1 MNTEIINL
9 KEVSLNNIVIPKHPC
24 MPDVV
29 NIQEETWGVVDNHT
43 LRAVCSL
50 WTDKVPG
57 FENYH
62 TGIIGNFFAESDA
75 AGVLLLRYVSEKLKE
90 REFNYVIGPMN
101 GDTWHSYRLVD
112 SMRDHPPFFM
122 EYYTPE
128 TWPDIFTSAGFKE
141 IANYRSAKAMSVDY
155 EDDSAREFENRI
167 AELELTIRSF
177 DISQA
182 EAELTAMYSLSLQ
195 SFSRNFLYTD
205 ISLPEFLKLYQKIVS
220 IIDSDF
226 VLLAEHKG
234 KLVGY
239 IFAVPDYLQK
249 QRGETMDSVI
259 IKTVARDPDPA
270 YAGLGN
276 YLMYKIHSLAGERG
290 FKSVIHAYMYDSNA
304 AIRTISDKSAQT
316 IRKYVLYGK
325 RLVL

>member
-1 MNTEIINL
+1 AVVGRVSTCPDTDMDNGGDMSTEIINL
-9 KEVSLNNIVIPKHPC
+9 KEVSLNNLVIPKHPC
-24 MPDVV
+24 MPDIV

-177 DISQA
+177 DLSQA

-205 ISLPEFLKLYQKIVS
+205 ISLPE
-220 IIDSDF
+220 
-226 VLLAEHKG
+226 
-234 KLVGY
+234 
-239 IFAVPDYLQK
+239 
-249 QRGETMDSVI
+249 
-259 IKTVARDPDPA
+259 
-270 YAGLGN
+270 
-276 YLMYKIHSLAGERG
+276 
-290 FKSVIHAYMYDSNA
+290 
-304 AIRTISDKSAQT
+304 
-316 IRKYVLYGK
+316 
-325 RLVL
+325 